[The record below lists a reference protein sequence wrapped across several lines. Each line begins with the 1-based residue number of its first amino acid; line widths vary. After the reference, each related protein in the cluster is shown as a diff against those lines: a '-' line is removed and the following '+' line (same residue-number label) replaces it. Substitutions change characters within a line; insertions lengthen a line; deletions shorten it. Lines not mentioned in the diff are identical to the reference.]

1 MNSVAVKTY
10 LKEELNF
17 FWAAIMFYTRL
28 PVPKSYQHSQE
39 ALDGSRKFFPLIGLM
54 VGLISAL
61 AILVLQNTL
70 PLSLVILISM
80 VTSILVT
87 GAFHEDGF
95 ADSCDGLSRLG
106 ASLAIETLDYVQDI
120 DKSKVKPM
128 TASKLSRNELVC
140 SILFSL
146 PFFICLLFFKP
157 SYLLVLVPLGITFYL
172 CVRYFK
178 KRIGGYTGDCLGALQ
193 QLLEVCFYLSVL
205 ALY

>member
-1 MNSVAVKTY
+1 
-10 LKEELNF
+10 
-17 FWAAIMFYTRL
+17 
-28 PVPKSYQHSQE
+28 
-39 ALDGSRKFFPLIGLM
+39 
-54 VGLISAL
+54 
-61 AILVLQNTL
+61 
-70 PLSLVILISM
+70 M

-95 ADSCDGLSRLG
+95 ADSCDGFGGGWEKEQVLTIMKDSRVGTYAVIGLVLLLATKFFALFELAQLNLSLLIITLINGHCLSRLG